1 MTVGGLSLVDVV
13 DVFFFFSGLRG
24 RLPSGVF
31 DFFAFSVFG
40 RLEKT

>member
-1 MTVGGLSLVDVV
+1 MTVDGSSLVDVV
-13 DVFFFFSGLRG
+13 DVFFLRG

-40 RLEKT
+40 RF